1 MFVDDQS
8 VDLSYEF
15 AKMYERKYPDKMKVL
30 RTEEKKRAGGARNL
44 GMDFPVGC
52 EYLYFMDSDDY
63 LYSPCSLQTMKDAV
77 GGRPG
82 LVLFDWYV
90 EKGGRVGR
98 CSFGDFEKYRRENRL
113 AQTPWNAAWTR
124 LVRSDLAA
132 PFLENC
138 MRGEDTYQMLQ
149 ILDKNP
155 AVRQVHDAAY
165 VYRLH
170 GGNTVLSEEFEKDG
184 PVFRAALEGLRAK
197 MKSQAV
203 LKSIDRRLGR

>member
-1 MFVDDQS
+1 MDKAFFKIVIPNYNGMAYVRQCLDSIFGQTLQDFFVVFVDDQS
-8 VDLSYEF
+8 TDLSYEF
-15 AKMYERKYPDKMKVL
+15 AKMYERKRPDMMKVL
-30 RTEEKKRAGGARNL
+30 RTKEKKCAGGARNA

-63 LYSPCSLQTMKDAV
+63 LYSPESFQLMKDAV
-77 GGRPG
+77 EDRPG
-82 LVLFDWYV
+82 VALFDWYV
-90 EKGGRVGR
+90 EKNGQVGKCTLGQFR
-98 CSFGDFEKYRRENRL
+98 KYMEENKL

-138 MRGEDTYQMLQ
+138 MRGEDRYQMLQ

-155 AVRQVHDAAY
+155 VVKQVHDAAY

-170 GGNTVLSEEFEKDG
+170 GRNTVL
-184 PVFRAALEGLRAK
+184 
-197 MKSQAV
+197 
-203 LKSIDRRLGR
+203 